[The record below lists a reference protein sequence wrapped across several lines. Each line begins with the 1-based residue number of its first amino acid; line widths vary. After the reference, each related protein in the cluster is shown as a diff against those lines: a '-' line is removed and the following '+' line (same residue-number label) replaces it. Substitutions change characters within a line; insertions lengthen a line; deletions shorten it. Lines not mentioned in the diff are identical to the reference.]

1 MNDKQSDAPA
11 VNSSDDAAVE
21 QAMTIIDGD
30 PVSAAAQLKVLAN
43 RGSPRAMAYLGCL
56 HQQGI
61 GVPVNLDE
69 AESVYQRA
77 EASGVMEGV
86 FGRGQLSLLRKDYG
100 QARLFFT
107 TALAGGFDEAREAL
121 RQLDEF
127 ERDVRLEGQ
136 VDAARNL
143 EKTEPMTAFAL
154 TRALAEQ
161 GSLRAIAQLAQQY
174 HNGTGTP
181 VSLSEAEMWYRRV
194 ADRAWGD
201 AKVRAIH
208 NLGWLY
214 EERDDLTRALAFF
227 QQGAELR
234 YPPSVCH
241 LGYIFWRGLGVEK
254 DPAKARALF
263 ERAVA
268 AGNLAAQKFLSV
280 QLLSGQFG
288 LRNVLRGFALY
299 LRTAWTIIV
308 KIPYGYDRI
317 RM

>member
-1 MNDKQSDAPA
+1 MGED
-11 VNSSDDAAVE
+11 SSLCYGRTTV
-21 QAMTIIDGD
+21 
-30 PVSAAAQLKVLAN
+30 K
-43 RGSPRAMAYLGCL
+43 RAY
-56 HQQGI
+56 
-61 GVPVNLDE
+61 
-69 AESVYQRA
+69 
-77 EASGVMEGV
+77 
-86 FGRGQLSLLRKDYG
+86 
-100 QARLFFT
+100 FFT
-107 TALAGGFDEAREAL
+107 TALAGGFGEAREAL
-121 RQLDEF
+121 RQMDEF
-127 ERDVRLEGQ
+127 ERDMRLEGQ

-161 GSLRAIAQLAQQY
+161 GSLRAMAQLAQQH
-174 HNGTGTP
+174 HNGTGTRVNLP
-181 VSLSEAEMWYRRV
+181 EAEMWYRRV

-201 AKVRAIH
+201 AKVLAIH

-214 EERDDLTRALAFF
+214 EEQGNRARALALF

-254 DPAKARALF
+254 DPVKARALF
-263 ERAVA
+263 EQAVA

-288 LRNVLRGFALY
+288 LREVLRGLTLY

-308 KIPYGYDRI
+308 KIPYGDDRI

>member
-1 MNDKQSDAPA
+1 MNDKPSDAPTM
-11 VNSSDDAAVE
+11 NSSDDVAVE
-21 QAMTIIDGD
+21 QAMAIIDGD
-30 PVSAAAQLKVLAN
+30 PISAAAQLKMLAD

-69 AESVYQRA
+69 AESLYQRA
-77 EASGVMEGV
+77 EALGVMEGV

-136 VDAARNL
+136 VDVARNL

-154 TRALAEQ
+154 ARALAEQ
-161 GSLRAIAQLAQQY
+161 GSLRAMVQLAQQY

-194 ADRAWGD
+194 VDRAWGD
-201 AKVRAIH
+201 AKALAIH

-214 EERDDLTRALAFF
+214 EKQDDRTRALAFF

-254 DPAKARALF
+254 DPAKARA
-263 ERAVA
+263 ERVKAVA
-268 AGNLAAQKFLSV
+268 A
-280 QLLSGQFG
+280 
-288 LRNVLRGFALY
+288 
-299 LRTAWTIIV
+299 
-308 KIPYGYDRI
+308 
-317 RM
+317 

>member
-1 MNDKQSDAPA
+1 MNDKPSDAPA
-11 VNSSDDAAVE
+11 MNSSDDAAVE
-21 QAMTIIDGD
+21 QAIAIINKD
-30 PVSAAAQLKVLAN
+30 PISAAAQLKVLAD
-43 RGSPRAMAYLGCL
+43 RGSPRAMAFLGCL
-56 HQQGI
+56 HQLGI

-69 AESVYQRA
+69 AESLYQRA

-127 ERDVRLEGQ
+127 ERDARLEGQ

-143 EKTEPMTAFAL
+143 EKTEPITAFAL
-154 TRALAEQ
+154 THALAEQ
-161 GSLRAIAQLAQQY
+161 GSLRAMAQLAQQY
-174 HNGTGTP
+174 RNGTGTP
-181 VSLSEAEMWYRRV
+181 VNLSEAEIWYRRV

-201 AKVRAIH
+201 AKALVIH
-208 NLGWLY
+208 DLGWLY
-214 EERDDLTRALAFF
+214 EKQGDLARALAFF

-234 YPPSVCH
+234 HPPSVCH
-241 LGYIFWRGLGVEK
+241 LGYMFWRGLGVEK

-263 ERAVA
+263 EQAIA

-288 LRNVLRGFALY
+288 LRDVLRGLALY

-308 KIPYGYDRI
+308 KIPYGDDRI
-317 RM
+317 HM